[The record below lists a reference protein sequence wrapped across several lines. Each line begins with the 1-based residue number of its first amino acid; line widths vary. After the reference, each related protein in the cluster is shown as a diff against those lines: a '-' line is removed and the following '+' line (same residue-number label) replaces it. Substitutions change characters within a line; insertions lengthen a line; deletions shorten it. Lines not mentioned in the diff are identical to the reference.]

1 MKRVT
6 LLWLCLAAALFFG
19 AVATTA
25 ADAAEEEGGFNWT
38 VNGKPLALKATVKVK
53 ATSLTPIKIIV
64 PEVFTIVCQKFSASG
79 TIEGGVNEPVA
90 PGEGG
95 AMTLAHPKLSSCG
108 VDGEPGVRVK
118 VSVPPT
124 YVIKSESD
132 GHWYNPLSWTHKFC
146 IEEPGEA
153 GVWKETGWLG
163 IIIAKGGGHTG
174 DYEGVGMFDSH
185 VTEHGELEFP
195 EEPLP
200 SNSFAVNGHPAV
212 FAGNLKLTLPKK
224 ESLGGYSG
232 ETGGT

>member
-6 LLWLCLAAALFFG
+6 LLGLCLAAALSFG

-25 ADAAEEEGGFNWT
+25 AEAAEEGGGFNWT

-53 ATSLTPIKIIV
+53 VTSLTPIQIIV

-79 TIEGGVNEPVA
+79 TIEGGVNEPVN

-95 AMTLAHPKLSSCG
+95 GMTLNRPKLSSCG
-108 VDGEPGVRVK
+108 VKGETGIHVK

-124 YVIKSESD
+124 YIVKGESD

-153 GVWKETGWLG
+153 GVWQEGPWLG
-163 IIIAKGGGHTG
+163 IAVKRGGHAG
-174 DYEGVGMFDSH
+174 EYQGVGMFDSQ
-185 VTEHGELEFP
+185 VTEHGELDFP

-200 SNSFAVNGHPAV
+200 SNSFVVDGHPAV

-224 ESLGGYSG
+224 ASLGGYSG
-232 ETGGT
+232 GTT